1 MEQLQGN
8 YDMPLVLLSYVI
20 AVISSYVAIDLAGRV
35 AASNRIARIMWLFG
49 GGIAMGI
56 GIWSMHF
63 VAMLA
68 YSLPIAISYDFG
80 IVMFSLSIAV
90 AASVA
95 ALYLMS
101 GRTPWLSRLAMG
113 GVLLGFGIAA
123 THYVGMS
130 AASINAYMHYKPIL
144 LALSVVIAVLAS
156 MSSLWLSFY
165 TRKGSAKRG
174 FFHKTLSALMM
185 GAGVAVMHYTGMNSA
200 AYHSEM
206 SSHFGDHG
214 EMSTTDASLL
224 AYEVGIAALV
234 ILGFAIVSSLF
245 DKRLAHKAMML
256 KASEQRYKSLFDSN
270 ADAVIS
276 VDLNG
281 VIVLVNPAAE
291 DMAGYPRQF
300 LVGSSLQSLF
310 RGDSHTVMRYFQR
323 TANGEPLDFE
333 YAIEDI
339 EGRRIDLHIKS
350 IPIYV
355 HAQLVGVYFIARD
368 VTENKRSARQ
378 IHFLAY
384 HDELTGLPNRRQFM
398 ERMQEA
404 GLARDDRSSLVVLY
418 MNIDRFK
425 AINDTIG
432 HANGDL
438 LLSQLAERLKRL
450 AALPPDTVAAR
461 MDGDRF
467 ALLVSGTN
475 NLWDVEAA
483 ASRLAKE
490 VGRPFLIREHT
501 VHMTASV
508 GVAMQAGSRIDHE
521 ALLKHAE
528 TALAYAKKSG
538 GIAIYDPSMN
548 EAIAQK
554 LEIEMG
560 LRQALERDEFMVC
573 YQPQIDLASGNM
585 IGVEALV
592 RWRHPEKGLV
602 SPALFI
608 PVAEETGLINPIGE
622 WVIRTACRQNKAWQS
637 AGLAP
642 IVMSVNLSIRQFEQ
656 RHLADSIRNILT
668 ETGLPPRYFELE
680 ITESMAMDVD
690 RAIQTL
696 IELKA
701 LGVQISMDDFGTGYS
716 SLSYLRNFPIDK
728 LKIDQSFVRDIG
740 ADNDSAAI
748 VASIVAMAHHLNMRV
763 IAEGVE
769 TREQVE
775 FLRTLRCDSLQGY
788 YCSKP
793 LTAAEFERFA
803 TEYRKA
809 V

>member
-1 MEQLQGN
+1 MHMEQLHGYYN
-8 YDMPLVLLSYVI
+8 LPLVLLSYVI
-20 AVISSYVAIDLAGRV
+20 AAISSYVALDLAGRV
-35 AASNRIARIMWLFG
+35 TVSNGGARIMWLFG

-56 GIWSMHF
+56 GFWSVHF

-68 YSLPIAISYDFG
+68 YSLPIAMSYDFG
-80 IVMFSLSIAV
+80 IVLFSLSIAI
-90 AASVA
+90 AASIA

-101 GRTPWLSRLAMG
+101 GRMPWLSRLVMG
-113 GVLLGFGIAA
+113 GILLGFGIAA
-123 THYVGMS
+123 MHYVGMS
-130 AASINAYMHYKPIL
+130 AMRINAYVHYHPAV
-144 LALSVVIAVLAS
+144 LAASVVIAVIAS
-156 MSSLWLSFY
+156 MTSLWLSFY
-165 TRKGSAKRG
+165 ARKGSAKRS
-174 FFHKTLSALMM
+174 FLRKTMSALVM
-185 GAGVAVMHYTGMNSA
+185 GAGVAAMHYTGMHSA
-200 AYHSEM
+200 TFHSEM
-206 SSHFGDHG
+206 TSHLG
-214 EMSTTDASLL
+214 EMSMKDASLL
-224 AYEVGIAALV
+224 AYEVGIAALL
-234 ILGFAIVSSLF
+234 ILGFAHVSSLF
-245 DKRLAHKAMML
+245 DKQLAHKAMML
-256 KASEQRYKSLFDSN
+256 TESEQRYKSLFDNN

-276 VDLNG
+276 VDLDG
-281 VIVLVNPAAE
+281 VIVLVNPAVK
-291 DMAGYPRQF
+291 DITGYPDQL

-310 RGDSHTVMRYFQR
+310 RDDSHAVLRYFQR

-333 YAIEDI
+333 YAIPDI
-339 EGRRIDLHIKS
+339 AGRRIDLHIKS

-355 HAQLVGVYFIARD
+355 HAQTVGVYFIARD
-368 VTENKRSARQ
+368 VTESKRSARQ

-384 HDELTGLPNRRQFM
+384 HDELTGLPNRRQFI

-404 GLARDDRSSLVVLY
+404 GLAKDNRSSLVVLY

-432 HANGDL
+432 HAKGDL
-438 LLSQLAERLKRL
+438 LLSLLAERLRHL
-450 AALPPDTVAAR
+450 AALPPDTIAAR
-461 MDGDRF
+461 LDGDRF
-467 ALLVSGTN
+467 ALLVSGMN
-475 NLWDVEAA
+475 NPWDVEAA
-483 ASRLAKE
+483 AGRLAKE

-501 VHMTASV
+501 VHLTASI
-508 GVAMQAGSRIDHE
+508 GVALQAGGRIDHE

-528 TALAYAKKSG
+528 TALAYAKNSG

-548 EAIAQK
+548 EAAAQK

-560 LRQALERDEFMVC
+560 LRQALERDEFTVC
-573 YQPQIDLASGNM
+573 YQPQIDLASGIM

-592 RWRHPEKGLV
+592 RWKHPEKGLV

-622 WVIRTACRQNKAWQS
+622 WVIRTACRQNKAWQN
-637 AGLAP
+637 AGLPP

-656 RHLADSIRNILT
+656 RNLADSIRSILA

-680 ITESMAMDVD
+680 ITESMALDVD

-716 SLSYLRNFPIDK
+716 SLSYLRNFPIDN

-740 ADNDSAAI
+740 GDNDSAAI

-788 YCSKP
+788 YYSKP

-803 TEYRKA
+803 SEYRKA